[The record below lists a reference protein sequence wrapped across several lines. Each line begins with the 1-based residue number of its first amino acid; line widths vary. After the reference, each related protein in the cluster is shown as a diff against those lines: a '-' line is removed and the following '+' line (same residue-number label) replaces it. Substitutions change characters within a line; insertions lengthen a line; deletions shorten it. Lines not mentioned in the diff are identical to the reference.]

1 MQRCKVSSRLEA
13 PLFPRLFLL
22 EHNSLRL
29 YRFIYR
35 TARELF
41 GLHRVGIQRR
51 DGGNRGWHT
60 FVADKARQVSRGGGS
75 LPVIGGEMRVE
86 FEPLCRELKLNA
98 RPPSNH
104 LTSSIHLR
112 FFHGNLFPMEGDAL
126 RGRNNRLLLPRISS
140 LSSLFFLFSP
150 SFFRFGSK
158 SESESRETR
167 RNIFFFLLILDW
179 FERQYLF
186 IVIDLF

>member
-1 MQRCKVSSRLEA
+1 MQSFIPSRGSLISPPFSSRA
-13 PLFPRLFLL
+13 QFLKAL
-22 EHNSLRL
+22 SF
-29 YRFIYR
+29 YI

-167 RNIFFFLLILDW
+167 RNIFFFSFNPRLI
-179 FERQYLF
+179 RTTIF
-186 IVIDLF
+186 IYCY